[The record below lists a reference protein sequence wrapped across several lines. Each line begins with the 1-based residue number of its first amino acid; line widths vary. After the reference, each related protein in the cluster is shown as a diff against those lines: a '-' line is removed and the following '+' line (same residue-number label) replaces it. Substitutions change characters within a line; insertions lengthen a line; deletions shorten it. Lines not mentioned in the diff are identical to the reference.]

1 MVGIYRGGKPKAP
14 IVETPYFT
22 MSWSDELETALIDIM
37 RYYINRG
44 KLADNIFKKQ
54 DHAAIAIELQPIYV
68 SLGIGPAT
76 NIISG
81 IQIKGYIDWINMPF
95 PDSP

>member
-1 MVGIYRGGKPKAP
+1 MVGIRRGGKPKVP
-14 IVETPYFT
+14 IIETPYFT
-22 MSWSDELETALIDIM
+22 ISWTDELETALINII
-37 RYYINRG
+37 RYYINGG

-54 DHAAIAIELQPIYV
+54 DHAAIVIELQPIYV

-76 NIISG
+76 NVISG
-81 IQIKGYIDWINMPF
+81 IQIKGHINWVSVPF